1 MSTYGTTNNNN
12 NNNPYAMDGADPYD
26 YDYQPFERIPIN
38 NGNTSGHMDTTSS
51 KLPPPPSQHQQPM
64 SQPPQS
70 SSSSSGG
77 GGGGGAVVD
86 ESLRLKAMELAR
98 REAELER
105 RERELM
111 DMGELGPRKPKN
123 NWPICYPF
131 LYHNINAEIP
141 RGLRRTA
148 TYLGYIGWML
158 ISVALVLNFAGSLLT
173 CFSRAGEKS
182 GIERVIEKVK
192 FMLFAG
198 IFMIIG
204 SPVHFILSYW
214 PLYQAMRTVNIG
226 RFTLFFVGYAIPI
239 VFCAFCISGWSDYGP
254 CGVIVAILYFP
265 TGTQGNTAAFVY
277 NLVMGCIWAG
287 LVAYFVL
294 IFIMA
299 AIVFRRENHT
309 LSKARAYAQNSI
321 MSRVTN
327 VAVSN
332 AFGGASTNGDE

>member
-1 MSTYGTTNNNN
+1 MATYGTNN
-12 NNNPYAMDGADPYD
+12 NNNPYETDADPYD

-38 NGNTSGHMDTTSS
+38 NAQVSGDMNPSRPS
-51 KLPPPPSQHQQPM
+51 LPTPPTHNNNM
-64 SQPPQS
+64 SRVNSPPLS
-70 SSSSSGG
+70 NNNNNGG
-77 GGGGGAVVD
+77 GGGGTVVD

-105 RERELM
+105 RERDLM

-131 LYHNINAEIP
+131 LYHHISAEIP
-141 RGLRRTA
+141 AGLRRTA
-148 TYLGYIGWML
+148 TYMGYLGWMM
-158 ISVALVLNFAGSLLT
+158 ISLALVLNFAGSLLT
-173 CFSRAGEKS
+173 CFSKAGDKA

-198 IFMIIG
+198 LFVIIG
-204 SPVHFILSYW
+204 IPCHFILSYW

-265 TGTQGNTAAFVY
+265 TGSQGNVAAFVY
-277 NLVMGCIWAG
+277 NLVMGCIWAF
-287 LVAYFVL
+287 LVAYFVT
-294 IFIMA
+294 IFIMG
-299 AIVFRRENHT
+299 ILVFRRENHT
-309 LSKARAYAQNSI
+309 LAKARAYAQNSI
-321 MSRVTN
+321 MSRVTTA
-327 VAVSN
+327 AVNN
-332 AFGGASTNGDE
+332 AFSANGDEQ